1 MAGSGYKV
9 QIEHLQDF
17 AKRVRGLL
25 SDFESGADGDRT
37 HAESGVAASSF
48 GPFAEARE
56 LDQRYAVMR
65 DSLRDVL
72 DILHRSL
79 DDAQRNADATARNYA
94 EQEHGTAVAMRADA
108 TARDYTEREHGT
120 AAAVRAGATPV
131 AASAPRSR
139 AQAEQSDT
147 W

>member
-9 QIEHLQDF
+9 QIENLQDF

-25 SDFESGADGDRT
+25 SDFDTGANGDRT

-56 LDQRYAVMR
+56 LDEKYAVMR

-72 DILHRSL
+72 DLLYRSL
-79 DDAQRNADATARNYA
+79 DDAQRNADATARNYD
-94 EQEHGTAVAMRADA
+94 EQER
-108 TARDYTEREHGT
+108 GT
-120 AAAVRAGATPV
+120 AAAMRTDSAPPAATP
-131 AASAPRSR
+131 PGR
-139 AQAEQSDT
+139 AEVEKSDK